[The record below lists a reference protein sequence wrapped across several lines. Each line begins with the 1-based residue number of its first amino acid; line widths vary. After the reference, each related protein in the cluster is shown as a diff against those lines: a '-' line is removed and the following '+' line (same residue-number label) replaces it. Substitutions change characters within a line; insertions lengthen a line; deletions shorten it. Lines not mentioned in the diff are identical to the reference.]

1 MNTAVLSRGFPFAR
15 SSSLSLARLLSAYH
29 IPIVDTSLAVE
40 HKRKMIDESRVGIYR
55 FAGPILYAVTYAIG
69 FFFNRSDRRAVGTLF
84 FLFGTLV
91 VSMVGAFFAP
101 DVPIIDPL
109 MHLAFWSVL
118 AIVAIVIVHNTLVML
133 WKFDP
138 SFLDYA
144 DASTIWERRS
154 VKDADGNIDLFS
166 VPEHLHDRIERASR
180 IPDAEVSIERFSF
193 DPLIVVTRK
202 RGLITETVYI
212 GGWDTHN
219 PLIDD
224 A

>member
-1 MNTAVLSRGFPFAR
+1 MNTAVLTRGFPLAR

-29 IPIVDTSLAVE
+29 IPVIDTSLAVA
-40 HKRKMIDESRVGIYR
+40 HKHKMIDESRVGIYR
-55 FAGPILYAVTYAIG
+55 FFGPILYAITYAIG
-69 FFFNRSDRRAVGTLF
+69 FFFNRSDRRAMWSLLFLLGTLM
-84 FLFGTLV
+84 
-91 VSMVGAFFAP
+91 VSMVGAFFTP
-101 DVPIIDPL
+101 DMPIIDPL

-118 AIVAIVIVHNTLVML
+118 GIVAIVIVHNTLVMA
-133 WKFDP
+133 WKVDP

-144 DASTIWERRS
+144 DASTIWERRG
-154 VKDADGNIDLFS
+154 VKDADGKIDLFS
-166 VPEHLHDRIERASR
+166 VPEHLHDRIKRASQ

-193 DPLIVVTRK
+193 DPLIVVTRR
-202 RGLITETVYI
+202 RGLIFETVYI